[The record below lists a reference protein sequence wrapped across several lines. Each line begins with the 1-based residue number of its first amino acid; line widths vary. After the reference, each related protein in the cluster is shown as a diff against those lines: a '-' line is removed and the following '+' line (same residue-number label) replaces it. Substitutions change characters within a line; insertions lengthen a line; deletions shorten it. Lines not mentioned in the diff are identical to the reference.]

1 MNKTHLLFY
10 LIWATQVLRFV
21 MILAIIVMIGV
32 SAGAI
37 VQFDWTLVAQMALRS
52 FILAGLI
59 FVLEFVEDKL
69 VDML

>member
-1 MNKTHLLFY
+1 MNKTPLLFY
-10 LIWATQVLRFV
+10 LIWATQILRFV

-37 VQFDWTLVAQMALRS
+37 VQFDWVLVAQMTLRS